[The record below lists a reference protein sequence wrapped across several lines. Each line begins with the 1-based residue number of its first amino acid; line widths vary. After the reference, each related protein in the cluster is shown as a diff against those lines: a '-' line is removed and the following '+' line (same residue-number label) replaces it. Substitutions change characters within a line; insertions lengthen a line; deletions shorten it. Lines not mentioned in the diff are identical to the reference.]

1 MVEEF
6 LGLVLVDIDIGSVI
20 EVFIIHLLKVF
31 HLVMGLVRQLVDL
44 LRHHCFEESVGSFR
58 WLELFMYDLES
69 VGNRVV
75 FALEGTEASQD
86 LIVDTFN

>member
-1 MVEEF
+1 
-6 LGLVLVDIDIGSVI
+6 
-20 EVFIIHLLKVF
+20 
-31 HLVMGLVRQLVDL
+31 MGLVRQLVDL
-44 LRHHCFEESVGSFR
+44 LRHHCLEERVGSFR